1 MKYNCECIECGH
13 TVTSKSHCAD
23 LKCEKC
29 GGQMRRAERPGPGKA
44 SVGPLIE
51 AVGVCRIVAAQ
62 APEDGKPDK
71 LPRIEIEAYNGGVM
85 NVGYWGPVAI
95 DLAGLQAADSVPI
108 LYQHSTY
115 SVENIL
121 GQTNAVTN
129 DGKSLSAAGDMMGD
143 GRIARDVKTL
153 AGNGFKFQAS
163 VGVDPLQFS
172 EVEAGADVE
181 LNGQTLQGPFTLI
194 AQSKL
199 TEISIVPLGAD
210 GSTSARIAAENGAVA
225 PNKEGVKMKL
235 DANGKPIEGADGQ
248 PTAEQIRAAAVAER
262 ARIARISEVAK
273 DHPEIMATAIEKG
286 HTPEQVE
293 RDVLRAELAAERE
306 RNKRPEGPS
315 IGGMAAKQITPE
327 IMAAAV
333 SLRAGL
339 RNPEKAFGAETC
351 TRANDIRIHSLTDLV
366 RVACAAAGKTLE
378 YSRHETREF
387 LQAAF
392 STRDIANV
400 LSNVANK
407 FIAEGYGTVEQTWRK
422 IAAIRSVVDFKAN
435 TGVRLIM
442 SNLLKSMGPG
452 GEIEHGE
459 LSDETRTVQA
469 DTKALMLGVTRK
481 DIINDDLGVLTDL
494 PRRLGY
500 AAART
505 FNTDFWSAFKTFAE
519 GASFSS
525 AAPYSNETTGALT
538 VTTLGTA
545 EALFLAQT
553 DADGN
558 PIGGE
563 LTTLL
568 CGTTAY
574 TPAREIYVST
584 NLTNGDDQQP
594 SSNIYVNRFEPAF
607 SRYLDA
613 APWYLAANPLGMP
626 LMVASFL
633 NGRQEPFV
641 ETADA
646 DFNTLGVQMR
656 AYYDYGANSGE
667 YRAAVRSTGE

>member
-1 MKYNCECIECGH
+1 MKQKTQTKLEPI
-13 TVTSKSHCAD
+13 V
-23 LKCEKC
+23 
-29 GGQMRRAERPGPGKA
+29 
-44 SVGPLIE
+44 
-51 AVGVCRIVAAQ
+51 AVGSCKIVAAQ
-62 APEDGKPDK
+62 ATEEGKPAK

-95 DLAGLQAADSVPI
+95 DLAGLTASDSVPI

-121 GQTNAVTN
+121 GQTDGVTN
-129 DGKSLSAAGDMMGD
+129 DGKALTAAGDMMGD

-163 VGVDPLQFS
+163 VGVDPLQYS
-172 EVEAGADVE
+172 EVEAGAEVE
-181 LNGQTLQGPFTLI
+181 MNGQTLHGPFTLI

-210 GSTSARIAAENGAVA
+210 GSTSARIAAEQGAVA
-225 PNKEGVKMKL
+225 PNKEGVQMKL
-235 DANGKPIEGADGQ
+235 DANGKPIEGQTQDGQ
-248 PTAEQIRAAAVAER
+248 PTAEQIRAAAVAEEL
-262 ARIARISEVAK
+262 RIGKVREVAK

-293 RDVLRAELAAERE
+293 RDVLKAELAAERE
-306 RNKRPEGPS
+306 RNKRPDGVNINIAGEKPV
-315 IGGMAAKQITPE
+315 TPE

-333 SLRAGL
+333 SMRAGL
-339 RNPEKAFGAETC
+339 KNPEKAFGAETC
-351 TRANDIRIHSLTDLV
+351 NKASELKIHSLTDLV
-366 RVACAAAGKTLE
+366 RVACAAAGKALD

-392 STRDIANV
+392 STRDISNI

-407 FIAEGYGTVEQTWRK
+407 FINEGFGTVEQTWRRV
-422 IAAIRSVVDFKAN
+422 AATRPVVDFKAN
-435 TGVRLIM
+435 TGVRLVM
-442 SNLLKSMGPG
+442 SNLLQALAPS
-452 GEIEHGE
+452 GEIQHGS
-459 LSDETRTVQA
+459 LSDESRTVQA
-469 DTKALMLGVTRK
+469 DTKALMLAITRK
-481 DIINDDLGVLTDL
+481 DIINDDLGVLTDI

-505 FNTDFWSAFKTFAE
+505 FNTDFWGVLEAAVATAFTGGHA
-519 GASFSS
+519 
-525 AAPYSNETTGALT
+525 NTTTGALT
-538 VTTLGTA
+538 SATLAAA
-545 EALFLAQT
+545 EALYLAQT

-574 TPAREIYVST
+574 TPARELFVSQSV
-584 NLTNGDDQQP
+584 TNGTGGKTP
-594 SSNIYVNRFEPAF
+594 SANLYINMFAPAF
-607 SRYLDA
+607 SRYLSA
-613 APWYLAANPLGMP
+613 APWYLVGNPMAMP
-626 LMVASFL
+626 LMEVAFL
-633 NGRQEPFV
+633 NGREEPFV

-656 AYYDYGANSGE
+656 CYYDYGAAFAE
-667 YRAAVRSTGE
+667 YRAAVYSTGV